1 MRKKLLSV
9 LFILGS
15 LVSLAEEN
23 LTIHDLK
30 MKMELD
36 KSKPNHIVVNI
47 VPDDTEERIEAILKK
62 TKPVIL
68 EKKVIPKD
76 NKKIVKNV
84 ENKGDKKVEIIKK
97 EEKVIEEQKEEKIQ
111 ENIILEV
118 PETMKVEE
126 EITMKEEIEI
136 PKSIEENS
144 LEDKVRQP
152 LYFELEA
159 KDEKPLQDDKMPLGV
174 VASLGAIIIG
184 VILFLY
190 GKYKKK

>member
-97 EEKVIEEQKEEKIQ
+97 EEKIQ

-118 PETMKVEE
+118 PEIMKVEE
-126 EITMKEEIEI
+126 EIES

>member
-76 NKKIVKNV
+76 NKKIVKDV

-97 EEKVIEEQKEEKIQ
+97 EEKIQ

-118 PETMKVEE
+118 SETMKVE
-126 EITMKEEIEI
+126 EEIEI

-159 KDEKPLQDDKMPLGV
+159 KNEKPLQDDKMPLGV

>member
-97 EEKVIEEQKEEKIQ
+97 EEKIQ

-118 PETMKVEE
+118 SETMKV
-126 EITMKEEIEI
+126 EEIEI

-159 KDEKPLQDDKMPLGV
+159 KNEKPLQDDKMPLGV

>member
-15 LVSLAEEN
+15 LVTLAEEN

-97 EEKVIEEQKEEKIQ
+97 EEKIQ

-118 PETMKVEE
+118 SETMKV
-126 EITMKEEIEI
+126 EEIEI

-159 KDEKPLQDDKMPLGV
+159 KDEKPLQDDKMPLEV

>member
-97 EEKVIEEQKEEKIQ
+97 EEKIQ

-118 PETMKVEE
+118 SETMKV
-126 EITMKEEIEI
+126 EEIEI

-144 LEDKVRQP
+144 FYKQCLFRT
-152 LYFELEA
+152 FFFT
-159 KDEKPLQDDKMPLGV
+159 
-174 VASLGAIIIG
+174 SLF
-184 VILFLY
+184 FLIFSI
-190 GKYKKK
+190 

>member
-84 ENKGDKKVEIIKK
+84 ENKGNKKVEIIK
-97 EEKVIEEQKEEKIQ
+97 KEEKIQ

-118 PETMKVEE
+118 SETMKVEE
-126 EITMKEEIEI
+126 EIEIS
-136 PKSIEENS
+136 KSIEENS

>member
-47 VPDDTEERIEAILKK
+47 IPDDTEERIEAILKK
-62 TKPVIL
+62 TKPITL
-68 EKKVIPKD
+68 DKKVTFKE

-84 ENKGDKKVEIIKK
+84 ENKEDKKIVEIIKK

-118 PETMKVEE
+118 PEIMKVE
-126 EITMKEEIEI
+126 EEIEI

-144 LEDKVRQP
+144 LEDKVRQQP

-159 KDEKPLQDDKMPLGV
+159 KDEKPLQDDKMPLEV

>member
-15 LVSLAEEN
+15 LVTLAEEN

-97 EEKVIEEQKEEKIQ
+97 EEKIQ

-118 PETMKVEE
+118 PEIMKVEE
-126 EITMKEEIEI
+126 EIES

>member
-47 VPDDTEERIEAILKK
+47 VPDDTKERIEAILKK
-62 TKPVIL
+62 TKPITL
-68 EKKVIPKD
+68 DKKVTFKE
-76 NKKIVKNV
+76 NKKIVKNI
-84 ENKGDKKVEIIKK
+84 ENKEDKKIIEIIKK
-97 EEKVIEEQKEEKIQ
+97 EEEVIEEQKEEKIQ

-126 EITMKEEIEI
+126 EIEI
-136 PKSIEENS
+136 PKSIEEKL

-159 KDEKPLQDDKMPLGV
+159 KEEKPLQDDKRPLGV

>member
-76 NKKIVKNV
+76 NKKIVKNI
-84 ENKGDKKVEIIKK
+84 ENKEDKKIVEIIKK

-118 PETMKVEE
+118 PETMKAE
-126 EITMKEEIEI
+126 EEIEI
-136 PKSIEENS
+136 PKSIEEKS
-144 LEDKVRQP
+144 LGYEP
-152 LYFELEA
+152 LPIILDFEET
-159 KDEKPLQDDKMPLGV
+159 KDEKPLQDDEMPLGV

-190 GKYKKK
+190 GKYKRK

>member
-97 EEKVIEEQKEEKIQ
+97 EEKIQ

-118 PETMKVEE
+118 PEIMKVEE
-126 EITMKEEIEI
+126 EIEIS
-136 PKSIEENS
+136 KSIEENS

>member
-97 EEKVIEEQKEEKIQ
+97 EEKIQ
-111 ENIILEV
+111 ENTILEV
-118 PETMKVEE
+118 PETMKVE
-126 EITMKEEIEI
+126 EEIEI

>member
-15 LVSLAEEN
+15 LVTLAEEN

-97 EEKVIEEQKEEKIQ
+97 EEKIQ

-118 PETMKVEE
+118 SETMKVE
-126 EITMKEEIEI
+126 EEIEI

>member
-84 ENKGDKKVEIIKK
+84 ENKGNKKVEIIKK
-97 EEKVIEEQKEEKIQ
+97 EKKIQ

-118 PETMKVEE
+118 SETMKV
-126 EITMKEEIEI
+126 EEIEI

-152 LYFELEA
+152 LYLELEA

>member
-62 TKPVIL
+62 TKPIIL

-97 EEKVIEEQKEEKIQ
+97 EEKIQ

-118 PETMKVEE
+118 SETMKVE
-126 EITMKEEIEI
+126 EEIEI

>member
-9 LFILGS
+9 LFTLGS

-97 EEKVIEEQKEEKIQ
+97 EEKIQ

-118 PETMKVEE
+118 PEIMKVEE
-126 EITMKEEIEI
+126 EIES

>member
-97 EEKVIEEQKEEKIQ
+97 EEKIQ

-118 PETMKVEE
+118 SETMKVE
-126 EITMKEEIEI
+126 EEIEI

-159 KDEKPLQDDKMPLGV
+159 KDEKPLQDDKRPLGV

>member
-97 EEKVIEEQKEEKIQ
+97 EEKIQ

-118 PETMKVEE
+118 SETMKVE
-126 EITMKEEIEI
+126 EEIEI
-136 PKSIEENS
+136 PKSIEEKS

-159 KDEKPLQDDKMPLGV
+159 KEEKPLQDDKIPLGV

>member
-97 EEKVIEEQKEEKIQ
+97 EEKIQ

-118 PETMKVEE
+118 SETMKVE
-126 EITMKEEIEI
+126 EEIEI

-159 KDEKPLQDDKMPLGV
+159 KNEKPLQDDKMPLGV
-174 VASLGAIIIG
+174 VTSLGAIIIG

>member
-97 EEKVIEEQKEEKIQ
+97 EEKIQ

-118 PETMKVEE
+118 SETMKV
-126 EITMKEEIEI
+126 EEIEI

-184 VILFLY
+184 IILFLY

>member
-97 EEKVIEEQKEEKIQ
+97 EEKIQ

-118 PETMKVEE
+118 SEAMKVE
-126 EITMKEEIEI
+126 EEIEI

-159 KDEKPLQDDKMPLGV
+159 KNEKPLQDDKMPLGV

>member
-1 MRKKLLSV
+1 MKKKLLSV

-97 EEKVIEEQKEEKIQ
+97 EEKIQ

-118 PETMKVEE
+118 SEAMKVE
-126 EITMKEEIEI
+126 EEIEI

>member
-1 MRKKLLSV
+1 MRKKLLSI

-47 VPDDTEERIEAILKK
+47 IPDDTEERIEAILKK
-62 TKPVIL
+62 TKPIIL
-68 EKKVIPKD
+68 DKKVISKE

-84 ENKGDKKVEIIKK
+84 ENKEDKKIVEIIKK
-97 EEKVIEEQKEEKIQ
+97 EEKIK

-126 EITMKEEIEI
+126 IEI
-136 PKSIEENS
+136 PKNIEENS

-152 LYFELEA
+152 LYFELETKA
-159 KDEKPLQDDKMPLGV
+159 EKPLQDDEMPLGV

>member
-97 EEKVIEEQKEEKIQ
+97 EEKIQ

-118 PETMKVEE
+118 SETMKVE
-126 EITMKEEIEI
+126 EEIEI

-159 KDEKPLQDDKMPLGV
+159 KNEKPLQDDKMPLGV

>member
-84 ENKGDKKVEIIKK
+84 ENKGNKKVEIIKK
-97 EEKVIEEQKEEKIQ
+97 EEKIQ
-111 ENIILEV
+111 ENIIL
-118 PETMKVEE
+118 KVE
-126 EITMKEEIEI
+126 EEIEI

>member
-84 ENKGDKKVEIIKK
+84 ENKGNKKVEIIK
-97 EEKVIEEQKEEKIQ
+97 KEEKIQ

-118 PETMKVEE
+118 PETMKVE
-126 EITMKEEIEI
+126 EEIEI

>member
-84 ENKGDKKVEIIKK
+84 ENKGNKKVEIIK
-97 EEKVIEEQKEEKIQ
+97 KEEKIQ

-118 PETMKVEE
+118 SETMKV
-126 EITMKEEIEI
+126 EEIEI

>member
-84 ENKGDKKVEIIKK
+84 ENKGNKKVEIIK
-97 EEKVIEEQKEEKIQ
+97 KEEKIQ

-118 PETMKVEE
+118 SETMKVE
-126 EITMKEEIEI
+126 EEIEI

-159 KDEKPLQDDKMPLGV
+159 KDEKPLQDDKIPLGV

>member
-84 ENKGDKKVEIIKK
+84 ENKGNKKVEIIK
-97 EEKVIEEQKEEKIQ
+97 KEEKIQ

-118 PETMKVEE
+118 SEIMKVEE
-126 EITMKEEIEI
+126 EIES

>member
-97 EEKVIEEQKEEKIQ
+97 EEKIQ

-118 PETMKVEE
+118 SETMKVEE
-126 EITMKEEIEI
+126 EIEI
-136 PKSIEENS
+136 PFKLAKEN
-144 LEDKVRQP
+144 KQP
-152 LYFELEA
+152 
-159 KDEKPLQDDKMPLGV
+159 
-174 VASLGAIIIG
+174 VA
-184 VILFLY
+184 FTT
-190 GKYKKK
+190 KYKMVSM

>member
-84 ENKGDKKVEIIKK
+84 ENKGNKKVDIIK
-97 EEKVIEEQKEEKIQ
+97 KEEKIQ

-118 PETMKVEE
+118 SETMKVE
-126 EITMKEEIEI
+126 EEIEI

>member
-84 ENKGDKKVEIIKK
+84 ENKGNKKVEIIKK

-111 ENIILEV
+111 ENTILEV
-118 PETMKVEE
+118 SETMKV
-126 EITMKEEIEI
+126 EEIEI

-152 LYFELEA
+152 LYLELEA

>member
-97 EEKVIEEQKEEKIQ
+97 EKKIQ

-118 PETMKVEE
+118 SETMKV
-126 EITMKEEIEI
+126 EEIEI

-152 LYFELEA
+152 LYLELEA

>member
-84 ENKGDKKVEIIKK
+84 ENKGNKKVEIIK
-97 EEKVIEEQKEEKIQ
+97 KEEKIQ

-118 PETMKVEE
+118 PEIMKVE
-126 EITMKEEIEI
+126 EEIEI

>member
-97 EEKVIEEQKEEKIQ
+97 EEEVIEEQKEEKIQ

-118 PETMKVEE
+118 PETMKVE
-126 EITMKEEIEI
+126 EEIEI

>member
-84 ENKGDKKVEIIKK
+84 ENKGNKKVEIIKK
-97 EEKVIEEQKEEKIQ
+97 EKKIQ

-118 PETMKVEE
+118 SETMKV
-126 EITMKEEIEI
+126 EEIEI

>member
-84 ENKGDKKVEIIKK
+84 ENKGNKKVEIIKK
-97 EEKVIEEQKEEKIQ
+97 EKKIQ

-118 PETMKVEE
+118 SETMKV
-126 EITMKEEIEI
+126 EEIEI

-152 LYFELEA
+152 LYLELEA

-174 VASLGAIIIG
+174 VTSLGAIIIG

>member
-97 EEKVIEEQKEEKIQ
+97 EEKIQ

-118 PETMKVEE
+118 SETMKVE
-126 EITMKEEIEI
+126 EEIEI

>member
-97 EEKVIEEQKEEKIQ
+97 EEKIQ

-118 PETMKVEE
+118 SETMKV
-126 EITMKEEIEI
+126 EEIEI

>member
-62 TKPVIL
+62 TKPITLDKRVTFK
-68 EKKVIPKD
+68 E
-76 NKKIVKNV
+76 NKKIVKNI
-84 ENKGDKKVEIIKK
+84 ENKEDKKIVEIIKK
-97 EEKVIEEQKEEKIQ
+97 EEKIQ
-111 ENIILEV
+111 ENTILEV
-118 PETMKVEE
+118 LETMKVE
-126 EITMKEEIEI
+126 EEIEI